1 MQTRVVSSVLPAA
14 GTSAGCFTEALT
26 APFKLPTCKPPE
38 ENPGATAALGN
49 RACSSPATRLCSAE
63 QRSRAL
69 SGAPRLTLGVLRG
82 TGGLTDPKPY
92 PAVSNGARTK
102 PASAG
107 SIPVPHP
114 EVLPATGV
122 SREAAKPRPRGD
134 AASSQLG
141 LSGFQKWP
149 SSWVGCK

>member
-1 MQTRVVSSVLPAA
+1 MQTRVVSSVLPTA

-26 APFKLPTCKPPE
+26 APFKLPTRKP
-38 ENPGATAALGN
+38 PGATAALGN
-49 RACSSPATRLCSAE
+49 RACSSPATRLCFAE

-69 SGAPRLTLGVLRG
+69 SAAPRLTLGVLQG
-82 TGGLTDPKPY
+82 IGGLTDPKPY
-92 PAVSNGARTK
+92 PAVSNGAPTK

-114 EVLPATGV
+114 EVFPATVV
-122 SREAAKPRPRGD
+122 SREAAKPRARGD